1 MPPQESGLNEVK
13 TTLLVIYMERKH
25 LGILTCK
32 TVYYNIVV
40 KWHLQLHVQNENNN
54 KYCIRILNEKY
65 RCTCTHNL
73 FNVQVK
79 SIEIKP
85 GDRSSY
91 KSSVKPVL

>member
-1 MPPQESGLNEVK
+1 
-13 TTLLVIYMERKH
+13 MEKKP
-25 LGILTCK
+25 LGIPTCK

-54 KYCIRILNEKY
+54 KYCIRILNEKNT
-65 RCTCTHNL
+65 CTCTHNL